1 MPWEH
6 PGTSHPPW
14 RFLPTVLSCLQT
26 HLGSQESFLSC
37 SCCPCLRH
45 QDKLYFVTE
54 SLVPGKVSKLLLKKK
69 KKENSHLVVSNSLQ
83 PRRLYVAQQAP
94 LFMGFSRQEYWSGQP
109 FLSPG
114 DIPDLRIEPGSPALQ
129 ADSLPSEPLGMP

>member
-1 MPWEH
+1 MEVSAHCVVMSANPPGFSGVLPLLLLLPMSQTPGQTLFCHGVTGPWE
-6 PGTSHPPW
+6 
-14 RFLPTVLSCLQT
+14 
-26 HLGSQESFLSC
+26 
-37 SCCPCLRH
+37 
-45 QDKLYFVTE
+45 
-54 SLVPGKVSKLLLKKK
+54 SLKASIKKK

-109 FLSPG
+109 FLSPR